1 MAVDSPILYHDAW
14 VYLRDSL
21 GPNYGGANDRQKQ
34 NATLFYNQLR
44 VFGYS
49 HVSACAILGN
59 MQTESG
65 LSPGSLSGLTN
76 ELPNNGEHLDD
87 LTNAVMFD
95 WHGQGAHDT
104 GLISWNGTAQDGGNV
119 VASTAQRYKLAWYNW
134 ELQLF
139 RLELEY
145 IYDPSGWGGVNGTTY
160 SSWHPISGT
169 ADISWSNFKSYTG
182 DIGTATD
189 YFRLYR
195 ERSSGDPDGNQHRRD
210 NAAYWAAYFANYS
223 VSVQVTNVM
232 NACMAYL
239 FRDSGYG
246 YDQWVDGARMDC
258 IGFVNLVRKRLGI
271 PTITNGTNSLWR
283 NVGGNFLWWRGTLQE
298 CIDLYGGVPVG
309 SYLFKC
315 YPEGSPGYNP
325 PQQYWGDGVGDFNH
339 IGIFTDRGLGVMQ
352 SGGYDTAPPY
362 GDTTGVHDT
371 YFEPRQPVMT
381 RPWWTHVAFGNNIVF
396 DHVPVPPITTFPPA
410 LFTTIFKRKKV
421 LDNVK
426 HICTN

>member
-1 MAVDSPILYHDAW
+1 MAVEAPVLYNGAW
-14 VYLRDSL
+14 VYLRDHL
-21 GPNYGGANDRQKQ
+21 GPNYGGANDRQKH
-34 NATLFYNQLR
+34 NAELYYNLLR

-119 VASTAQRYKLAWYNW
+119 VASTALRYKLAWYNW

-169 ADISWSNFKSYTG
+169 ADITWSAFKSYTG

-239 FRDSGYG
+239 FRDSRYT
-246 YDQWVDGARMDC
+246 YAQYDC
-258 IGFVNLVRKRLGI
+258 IHFVNLVRRRLGL
-271 PTITNGTNSLWR
+271 PQMTNGTNSLWR
-283 NVGGNFLWWRGTLQE
+283 NVGGNFLWWRGTLQQ
-298 CIDLYGGVPVG
+298 CIDTYGSVPVG
-309 SYLFKC
+309 AYLFKC
-315 YPEGSPGYNP
+315 YPEGSAGYDTIP
-325 PQQYWGDGVGDFNH
+325 DQYRGDGIGNFDH
-339 IGIFTDRGLGVMQ
+339 IGIYTNRGLGVMQ
-352 SGGYDTAPPY
+352 SAGYDVTPPS
-362 GDTTGVHDT
+362 GFNGVHDT
-371 YFEPRQPVMT
+371 RT
-381 RPWWTHVAFGNNIVF
+381 RLDENPPWWTHVAFGNNIFF
-396 DHVPVPPITTFPPA
+396 DGYNPPVTQFPVWM
-410 LFTTIFKRKKV
+410 LFKFNERKLLK
-421 LDNVK
+421 NVRRK
-426 HICTN
+426 WY